1 MRTSTRN
8 ISIQGRNHA
17 SKKQYST
24 RGLRRDMFGQDGIPR
39 GKEDLWNRPRTI
51 QKDPT
56 KGGNSPFCRAS
67 PPSPFGKGGGTPVVK
82 FSRTCMLYS
91 RVAQTSFYPTKNTRS
106 WWGRRKRQRHSTPSS
121 IYGTSL
127 DSSANSVDSNT
138 TTSLPSDMYKT
149 SRRCEC
155 TQGTRLAL

>member
-8 ISIQGRNHA
+8 ISIQGRDHA

-24 RGLRRDMFGQDGIPR
+24 RGLRGDMFGQAGIPR

-56 KGGNSPFCRAS
+56 KGGNSPFCCAS
-67 PPSPFGKGGGTPVVK
+67 PIAFRKRGRDTSGEILEDLHALFQGRPDLFLSHEEYKVLVGTPK
-82 FSRTCMLYS
+82 T
-91 RVAQTSFYPTKNTRS
+91 A
-106 WWGRRKRQRHSTPSS
+106 RHSTPSS

-127 DSSANSVDSNT
+127 DNSANSIDSNT

>member
-1 MRTSTRN
+1 MPARSN
-8 ISIQGRNHA
+8 IPPEAFEEICSSMLGFREARRIYGIGHAQYKKIQQRV
-17 SKKQYST
+17 
-24 RGLRRDMFGQDGIPR
+24 
-39 GKEDLWNRPRTI
+39 E
-51 QKDPT
+51 
-56 KGGNSPFCRAS
+56 S
-67 PPSPFGKGGGTPVVK
+67 PPSVVPPPIAFRKRGGTPVAR

-106 WWGRRKRQRHSTPSS
+106 WWGRRKWQRHSTPSS

-127 DSSANSVDSNT
+127 DSSANSIDSNT
-138 TTSLPSDMYKT
+138 TTSLPSDMHKT